1 MPDIIHSIAVDAPVE
16 HVHQLIST
24 AKGLSEWWAADV
36 TEPGGGIVEL
46 GFFNRG
52 TVYTLQPVR
61 IAAPLEA
68 EWLCTTGKEWAGTK
82 LIFKLEKNGAKS
94 TVRFTH
100 AGWAAETPYFI
111 SCNTTWG
118 GLMFRL
124 RAAAE
129 GKSQGPLFLQNSLG
143 Y

>member
-1 MPDIIHSIAVDAPVE
+1 MADIIHSIAIDAPAE
-16 HVHQLIST
+16 RVHPLVSS
-24 AKGLSEWWAADV
+24 ANGLSEWWAADV

-52 TVYTLQPVR
+52 TIYTLQPVR
-61 IAAPLEA
+61 IAVPFEA
-68 EWLCTTGKEWAGTK
+68 EWLCKSGKEWAGTK
-82 LIFKLEKNGAKS
+82 LIFKIQKNGEKS
-94 TVRFTH
+94 VVHFTH
-100 AGWAAETPYFI
+100 ADWVAETPYFI

-129 GKSQGPLFLQNSLG
+129 GKSQGPLFLKNGLG

>member
-1 MPDIIHSIAVDAPVE
+1 MPDIVHSLAIDAPAE
-16 HVHQLIST
+16 RVHALVSRAQGF
-24 AKGLSEWWAADV
+24 AEGWAADV
-36 TEPGGGIVEL
+36 TEPSAGIVEL
-46 GFFNRG
+46 GFFNRA
-52 TVYTLQPVR
+52 TVYALQPGR

-68 EWLCTTGKEWAGTK
+68 EWLCTSGKEWAGTK
-82 LIFKLEKNGAKS
+82 LIFELEKNGAGS
-94 TVRFTH
+94 LVRFTH

-111 SCNTTWG
+111 SCNTTWR

-129 GKSQGPLFLQNSLG
+129 GKSQGPLFQKNGLG